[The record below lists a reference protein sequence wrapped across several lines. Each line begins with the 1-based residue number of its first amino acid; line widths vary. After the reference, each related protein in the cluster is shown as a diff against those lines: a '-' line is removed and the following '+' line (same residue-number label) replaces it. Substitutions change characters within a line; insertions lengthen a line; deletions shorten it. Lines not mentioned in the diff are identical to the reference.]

1 MMEVHID
8 EIKAR
13 KVLDSRGAVTV
24 EVEVSAGGFTGMCS
38 APSGASTGKTEVVSF
53 PKGGADSS
61 LEFLQ
66 KKLASKLLGLNIF
79 DQKLI
84 DTTLME
90 VDGTKNFANAGGNLA
105 TAISIASAKTAS
117 YLLGMPMY
125 RYVGGAFSDKL
136 PRPMGNVI
144 GGGKHSMNGTTIQE
158 FLVSGQGKD
167 FFESMLINA
176 RVHHRIG
183 ELLSE
188 KFPKESIGLGDEKA
202 WTANVS
208 DLEAVE
214 IVKSAANEISSEFK
228 RPVLLGT
235 DFAASSFYEKG
246 KYVYKK
252 GVKSRDEQIDFAKS
266 FSKEFGFY
274 YIEDP
279 LDETDFEGF
288 AEITKGVGSKSL
300 IVGDD
305 LYTTNP
311 DRIRKGAKLHSTNCV
326 LIKVNQIGTLSKT
339 AEAVKVASD
348 AGMETTVSHRSGE
361 TTDDFIAHLAVAF
374 SSKFIKTGTIGGER
388 LSKLNELVRIE
399 EDLSSS

>member
-1 MMEVHID
+1 MIEVRID

-13 KVLDSRGAVTV
+13 KVLDSRGTVTV
-24 EVEVSAGGFTGMCS
+24 EVELTAGGFTGMCS
-38 APSGASTGKTEVVSF
+38 APSGASTGKTEVMAF
-53 PKGGADSS
+53 PKGGVDAS
-61 LEFLQ
+61 LGFLE
-66 KKLASKLLGLNIF
+66 KKLAPKVLGLNVF
-79 DQKLI
+79 DQRLI
-84 DTTLME
+84 DSTLIE

-105 TAISIASAKTAS
+105 TAISIAAAKTAS
-117 YLLGMPMY
+117 YIIGNPLY
-125 RYVGGAFSDKL
+125 RYIGGVFSNKI

-144 GGGKHSMNGTTIQE
+144 GGGKHSRNGTTIQE
-158 FLVSGQGKD
+158 FMVSGQGKD

-183 ELLSE
+183 EMLSE
-188 KFPKESIGLGDEKA
+188 KFPKESVGLGDEKA
-202 WTANVS
+202 WTVNVS

-214 IVKSAANEISSEFK
+214 IVRSASKEISSEFH

-235 DFAASSFYEKG
+235 DFAASSFYSGG
-246 KYVYKK
+246 KYVYKS
-252 GVKSRDEQIDFAKS
+252 GVKSRDEQIDFAKM

-274 YIEDP
+274 FIEDP
-279 LDETDFEGF
+279 MDETDFEGY
-288 AEITKGVGSKSL
+288 AEITKSVGSKSL

-326 LIKVNQIGTLSKT
+326 LIKVNQIGTLSGT
-339 AEAVKVASD
+339 SDAVKVATES
-348 AGMETTVSHRSGE
+348 GMETTVSHRSGE

-388 LSKLNELVRIE
+388 LAKLNELVRIE
-399 EDLSSS
+399 EELTNS

>member
-1 MMEVHID
+1 MMEVKID

-13 KVLDSRGAVTV
+13 KVLDSRGSITV
-24 EVEVSAGGFTGMCS
+24 EVEVFAGGFSGMCS
-38 APSGASTGKTEVVSF
+38 APSGASTGKTEVMAF
-53 PKGGADSS
+53 PKGGVDSS
-61 LEFLQ
+61 LEFLE
-66 KKLASKLLGLNIF
+66 KKLASKILGLNVL

-105 TAISIASAKTAS
+105 TAISVATAKTAS
-117 YLLGMPMY
+117 YILGIPMY
-125 RYVGGAFSDKL
+125 RYIGGVFSNKM
-136 PRPMGNVI
+136 PRPMGNVL

-183 ELLSE
+183 EMLSE

-214 IVKSAANEISSEFK
+214 IVRNAAKEISSEFK

-235 DFAASSFYEKG
+235 DFAASSFYEHG
-246 KYVYKK
+246 KYVYKNGIK
-252 GVKSRDEQIDFAKS
+252 TRDEQIDFAKS

-274 YIEDP
+274 FIEDP
-279 LDETDFEGF
+279 MDETDFEGY
-288 AEITKGVGSKSL
+288 AEITKTVGFKSL
-300 IVGDD
+300 VVGDD

-326 LIKVNQIGTLSKT
+326 LIKVNQIGTLSRT
-339 AEAVKVASD
+339 SDAVKAATE

-388 LSKLNELVRIE
+388 LAKLNELVRIE
-399 EDLSSS
+399 EGLESS